1 MTQLN
6 SESIC
11 MTSTNTLS
19 HKSKLVL
26 ISGAPGSGKTTLGLQ
41 LASQGY
47 VLIDDPKTK
56 PIFEPSVSY
65 VVTDPKLCYKR
76 VFDKVNSLY
85 PKAHW
90 IFFRPNAVRC
100 LQNVQK
106 RLLTQPDKFISVR
119 ELARFCS
126 EYELNFKYYVESVSS
141 YQIEEVYYELV

>member
-1 MTQLN
+1 MITCKPRPNLA
-6 SESIC
+6 
-11 MTSTNTLS
+11 
-19 HKSKLVL
+19 LV
-26 ISGAPGSGKTTLGLQ
+26 SGAPGSGKTYFARSLD
-41 LASQGY
+41 GY

-56 PIFEPSVSY
+56 PIFEPSVNY
-65 VVTDPKLCYKR
+65 VITDPKLCYRK

-85 PKAHW
+85 PEAHW

-100 LQNVQK
+100 LLNAQK
-106 RLLTQPDKFISVR
+106 RLEKEPDKFISVR